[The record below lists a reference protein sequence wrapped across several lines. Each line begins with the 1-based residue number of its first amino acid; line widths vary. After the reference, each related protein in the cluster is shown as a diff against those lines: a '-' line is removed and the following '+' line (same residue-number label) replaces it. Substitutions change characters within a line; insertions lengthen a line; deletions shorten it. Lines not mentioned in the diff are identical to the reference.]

1 MPVSPAT
8 VQKLREKTGAGFMDC
23 KRALEE
29 AGSDLEKAIQV
40 LREKGKA
47 SAAQKT
53 LRAASQGVI
62 GSWISPDFKKGSLI
76 ELNCETDFVARTA
89 EFLELAKTLARLA
102 GEESVSSVEELLT
115 KKYEK
120 SGETVEAAIKEK
132 VAKLGENILLRK
144 AVSLGGANLSVGNYI
159 HSPMQHAP
167 ECGSIG
173 VLVGME
179 LPSLSPGMNSVLRE
193 LAMQIAAS
201 SPKWVLPSDVPA
213 SVIEREMEIYKGQC
227 RASGKPEKAWEKI
240 MQGKLNDF
248 YKQFCL
254 LEQSYIREPKMTVQ
268 SYLQSSLAKEG
279 VDNSKTPVISKFF
292 RFKVGEE

>member
-1 MPVSPAT
+1 MPVSPAE
-8 VQKLREKTGAGFMDC
+8 VQKLREKTGAGLMDC

-47 SAAQKT
+47 SAAQKAS
-53 LRAASQGVI
+53 RAASQGVVC
-62 GSWISPDFKKGSLI
+62 SWISSDFKKGSLI

-89 EFLELAKTLARLA
+89 EFLELAKILARLA
-102 GEESVSSVEELLT
+102 GEMSVASAEELLA

-120 SGETVEAAIKEK
+120 SSETVDSVLKEK

-144 AVSLGGANLSVGNYI
+144 ATSLGGSHLLVGNYI
-159 HSPMQHAP
+159 HSPMQNAP

-179 LPSLSPGMNSVLRE
+179 LPSLTPEVNTVLRE

-201 SPKWVLPSDVPA
+201 SPKWVSRTEVPA
-213 SVIEREMEIYKGQC
+213 SVIEKETAIYKEQC

-254 LEQSYIREPKMTVQ
+254 LEQPYIRDPKTTVQ
-268 SYLQSSLAKEG
+268 SYLQSSLNQGQSLPA
-279 VDNSKTPVISKFF
+279 ISNFF
-292 RFKVGEE
+292 RFKIGEE